1 MDIKALALKF
11 WKPIAAIG
19 AALIAI
25 FIYKSAKSSE
35 ATVSAKVDTK
45 DQVDAAVTSLKPET
59 EAAIKAVQVVNA
71 APVSQH
77 EDPSKDL
84 QSVVDDYNKE

>member
-1 MDIKALALKF
+1 MLKF
-11 WKPIAAIG
+11 WKPIAAVC
-19 AALIAI
+19 AALISV
-25 FIYKSAKSSE
+25 FVYKSAKSSE
-35 ATVSAKVDTK
+35 AAVKGKVDTK

-84 QSVVDDYNKE
+84 QSVVNDYNKE

>member
-1 MDIKALALKF
+1 MLKF
-11 WKPIAAIG
+11 WKPIAAVC
-19 AALIAI
+19 AALISV
-25 FIYKSAKSSE
+25 FVYKSAKSSE
-35 ATVSAKVDTK
+35 AAVKGKVDTK

-77 EDPSKDL
+77 EDQSKDL
-84 QSVVDDYNKE
+84 QSVVNDYNKE